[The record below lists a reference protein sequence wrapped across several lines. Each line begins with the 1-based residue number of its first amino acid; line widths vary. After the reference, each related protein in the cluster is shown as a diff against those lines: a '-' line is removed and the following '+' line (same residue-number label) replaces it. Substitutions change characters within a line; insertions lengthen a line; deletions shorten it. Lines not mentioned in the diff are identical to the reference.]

1 MSDRKLLGV
10 PAMTP
15 NFLRT
20 LAGRLRRR
28 SDPYQEDGL
37 VWDVPNPFASPDPE
51 LAHLRALIQQE
62 IMRTRRFESIAPH
75 DLVNEDEDD
84 YEDDYEDN
92 ADDEQDDDDTED
104 DDKPASIALP
114 RLLPIPL
121 RFIPSPSPSP
131 PPPSPT
137 LSSDED
143 TAEAEARAARKA
155 TRDAHRSRAKALAIL
170 GPEAGSAL

>member
-84 YEDDYEDN
+84 YEDD